1 MRSVRVALLIG
12 LCLSSV
18 VASAA
23 PDAGAKARG
32 SYGFYGSSSHNAY
45 SSARSHVESYQGYLR
60 DTHGVAVPAHA
71 EAHSTLPS
79 SAVVVDRPTAP
90 VARVVTSAPIV
101 ADLQA
106 EVAAHG
112 AVDPEVAREASDAI
126 GDDIERIQRH
136 VKRMLQHA
144 EAVGDKEALSILA
157 SIEKNLGI
165 ARRGHADLH
174 EHHAEES
181 ISPKTAMALAQKVN
195 DALRAA
201 HADHDKLMKRLHETE
216 EPAGK

>member
-12 LCLSSV
+12 LCLASI

-32 SYGFYGSSSHNAY
+32 SYNFYGSSSHNAY

-71 EAHSTLPS
+71 EAFTTLPAP
-79 SAVVVDRPTAP
+79 AVVVERPQAA
-90 VARVVTSAPIV
+90 VARVATPAPATID
-101 ADLQA
+101 AGA
-106 EVAAHG
+106 EIAAHG
-112 AVDPEVAREASDAI
+112 VVDAEVAREVSDAI

-144 EAVGDKEALSILA
+144 EELGDKEALSILA

-181 ISPKTAMALAQKVN
+181 IAPKTAMALAQKVN

-201 HADHDKLMKRLHETE
+201 HADHDKLMKRLHEAE